1 MAIDEQIL
9 VERLIQ
15 RIDLDRI
22 FLFSYSFL
30 GKEQQHLILVMK
42 PEDGV
47 SPKVM
52 KPVIE
57 LCLIDME
64 GLSFELIPF
73 GEWRNKV
80 RHGGIYYA
88 YASLPQHEMYR
99 SPRKATKS
107 LTVHEIGGIMELANQ
122 WQVKM
127 KKEGEEFREGALKF
141 AEHGNYLKATFM
153 VHQSLQSFLRLP
165 QAMIQGNAN
174 NQHNLENRMRTLS
187 TYIPAFKSVLL
198 SEAFMDVE
206 TFRLLDKCYHA
217 VKQNRDLDISAFD
230 ASYLYDKCCEIS
242 KAIEMLYQFFLDAL
256 KAEQQARL
264 EQVAQQTQIMEEKKN
279 ATPVTAN
286 AGGTTHIRC
295 EDFSGFPWPQR
306 YKDDVHALLDKI
318 RGNHNPE
325 QMTLLNYHTGGFSGS
340 SPFRLEGG
348 EERAGVKVELYLVV
362 LMKNT
367 GPFTFKTMQ
376 VGVARAMVVF
386 LDLKYVERGLAEGNR
401 FVHTV
406 WTKGHVLRRKST
418 FEPAFELGD
427 IDWRQEGERAD
438 KLWKRGKTVL
448 DNLVSTARDARPLFI
463 DSGLLMLRHILEI
476 GAHSFLRV
484 AIDYI
489 PKTKNL
495 DELLDWT
502 DVVGRQLSDYLLD
515 KSEIQGQMLHLILH
529 PKTLWWN
536 PDILDSLE
544 EITPDFCRLQA
555 EKLVD
560 LFDRLCCGAIE
571 KTKKQAI
578 SATERDSLLPTAV
591 EAAQDNS

>member
-1 MAIDEQIL
+1 MAIDTQLL

-15 RIDLDRI
+15 RMDLDRI

-57 LCLIDME
+57 LCLIDTKE
-64 GLSFELIPF
+64 LSFELIPF

-80 RHGGIYYA
+80 RHGGLYYA
-88 YASLPQHEMYR
+88 YASLPQHEIYR

-107 LTVHEIGGIMELANQ
+107 LTANEIGGVIELADQ
-122 WQVKM
+122 WQMKM

-141 AEHGNYLKATFM
+141 AEHGSYLKATFM
-153 VHQSLQSFLRLP
+153 VHQSLESFLRLP

-174 NQHNLENRMRTLS
+174 NQHNLENRMRALS
-187 TYIPAFKSVLL
+187 THIPAFKTVLL
-198 SEAFMDVE
+198 SEAFMSIE
-206 TFRLLDKCYHA
+206 TFRLLDKGYHA
-217 VKQNRDLDISAFD
+217 VKQNRDLEITAFD

-256 KAEQQARL
+256 KTEQQTRL
-264 EQVAQQTQIMEEKKN
+264 EQTAQQAALAEEKKN
-279 ATPVTAN
+279 AAPVTAN

-295 EDFSGFPWPQR
+295 EDFSGFPWPKE
-306 YKDDVHALLDKI
+306 YKDDVNALLDKI

-325 QMTLLNYHTGGFSGS
+325 QMSLLNYHTGGFSGS

-376 VGVARAMVVF
+376 VGVASAMVVF
-386 LDLKYVERGLAEGNR
+386 LDIKYVEKGLAEGNR

-406 WTKGHVLRRKST
+406 WTKGLVLRRKST

-427 IDWRQEGERAD
+427 IDWQQEWERAD
-438 KLWKRGKTVL
+438 KLWKRAKTVL
-448 DNLVSTARDARPLFI
+448 DNIVVTARDAQPLFV
-463 DSGLLMLRHILEI
+463 DAGLLMLRNMLEI
-476 GAHSFLRV
+476 GVHSFLRV
-484 AIDYI
+484 AVRYI

-502 DVVGRQLSDYLLD
+502 AVVDGQVVDYLLD
-515 KSEIQGQMLHLILH
+515 KSGIRGQMLHLIFH
-529 PKTLWWN
+529 PKILWW
-536 PDILDSLE
+536 DQDLLDSLDE
-544 EITPDFCRLQA
+544 VTPDLCRLQA

-571 KTKKQAI
+571 KIKKQAI
-578 SATERDSLLPTAV
+578 SVTERDSLLPSAMG
-591 EAAQDNS
+591 EAQDNS

>member
-1 MAIDEQIL
+1 MAIDKQLL

-80 RHGGIYYA
+80 RHGGLYYA
-88 YASLPQHEMYR
+88 YASLPQHEIYR

-107 LTVHEIGGIMELANQ
+107 LTVHEIGGVIELAGQ
-122 WQVKM
+122 WQMKM
-127 KKEGEEFREGALKF
+127 KKEGEEFRDGALKF

-153 VHQSLQSFLRLP
+153 VHQSLESFLRLP

-187 TYIPAFKSVLL
+187 PHIPAFKEVLL
-198 SEAFMDVE
+198 SEAFIEME
-206 TFRLLDKCYHA
+206 TFRLLDKGYHA
-217 VKQNRDLDISAFD
+217 VKQNRDLEITAFD

-256 KAEQQARL
+256 KAEQQTRL
-264 EQVAQQTQIMEEKKN
+264 EQVEQQGQLAAEKKN
-279 ATPVTAN
+279 VKPVMAD

-295 EDFSGFPWPQR
+295 EDFSGFPWLQQ

-318 RGNHNPE
+318 RSNHNPE
-325 QMTLLNYHTGGFSGS
+325 QISLLNYHTGGFSWS

-348 EERAGVKVELYLVV
+348 EERAGVKVELYMVV

-376 VGVARAMVVF
+376 VGVASAMLVF
-386 LDLKYVERGLAEGNR
+386 LDLKYVEKGLAEGNR
-401 FVHTV
+401 FMHAA

-418 FEPAFELGD
+418 FDPTFALGN
-427 IDWRQEGERAD
+427 IDWQQEWERAEKTWKQG
-438 KLWKRGKTVL
+438 KLVI
-448 DNLVSTARDARPLFI
+448 DNLVCTTKNAHPLFA
-463 DSGLLMLRHILEI
+463 DTGLLMLRNLLEI
-476 GAHSFLRV
+476 GAHSFLRIAV
-484 AIDYI
+484 GHI
-489 PKTKNL
+489 PKTQSL
-495 DELLDWT
+495 IELLDWT
-502 DVVGRQLSDYLLD
+502 RVVGGQLSDYLLD

-544 EITPDFCRLQA
+544 EVTPDLCRLQA
-555 EKLVD
+555 EKLAD

-571 KTKKQAI
+571 KIKKQAI
-578 SATERDSLLPTAV
+578 SVTERDSVSPSAIEV
-591 EAAQDNS
+591 AQENS

>member
-1 MAIDEQIL
+1 MAIDKQLL
-9 VERLIQ
+9 VGRLIQ

-30 GKEQQHLILVMK
+30 GKEQRHLILVMK

-80 RHGGIYYA
+80 RHGGLYYA
-88 YASLPQHEMYR
+88 YASLPQHEIYR

-107 LTVHEIGGIMELANQ
+107 LTVHEIGGVIELAGQ
-122 WQVKM
+122 WQMKM
-127 KKEGEEFREGALKF
+127 KKEGEEFRDGALKF

-153 VHQSLQSFLRLP
+153 VHQSLESFLRLP
-165 QAMIQGNAN
+165 QAMIQGNTN

-187 TYIPAFKSVLL
+187 THIPAFKTVLL
-198 SEAFMDVE
+198 SEAFMDME

-217 VKQNRDLDISAFD
+217 VKQNRDLEITAFD

-256 KAEQQARL
+256 KTEQQTRL
-264 EQVAQQTQIMEEKKN
+264 EQAAQQAALAEEKKN
-279 ATPVTAN
+279 AAPVMAS

-295 EDFSGFPWPQR
+295 QDFSDFPWLQQ
-306 YKDDVHALLDKI
+306 YKDDANALLDKL
-318 RGNHNPE
+318 RSNHNPE
-325 QMTLLNYHTGGFSGS
+325 QVSLLNYHTGGFSGS
-340 SPFRLEGG
+340 SPFRLEAS

-376 VGVARAMVVF
+376 VGVASALVVF
-386 LDLKYVERGLAEGNR
+386 LDLKYVEKGLAEGNR

-406 WTKGHVLRRKST
+406 WTKGLVLRRKST

-427 IDWRQEGERAD
+427 IDWQQEWELTD
-438 KLWKRGKTVL
+438 KIWKRSKTVL
-448 DNLVSTARDARPLFI
+448 INLVSTARDAQPLFI
-463 DSGLLMLRHILEI
+463 DSGLLLLRNMLEI
-476 GAHSFLRV
+476 GAYSFLRV
-484 AIDYI
+484 AIGYI

-502 DVVGRQLSDYLLD
+502 GVVGRQLSDYLLD
-515 KSEIQGQMLHLILH
+515 KSKIHGQMLHLILH

-544 EITPDFCRLQA
+544 EVTPDLCRLQA
-555 EKLVD
+555 EKLTNM
-560 LFDRLCCGAIE
+560 FDRLCCGAIE
-571 KTKKQAI
+571 KIKKQAI
-578 SATERDSLLPTAV
+578 SETECDSLLPMAV
-591 EAAQDNS
+591 EATQEQ

>member
-1 MAIDEQIL
+1 MAIDKQLL

-42 PEDGV
+42 SEDGV

-80 RHGGIYYA
+80 RHGGLYYA
-88 YASLPQHEMYR
+88 YASLPQHEIFR

-107 LTVHEIGGIMELANQ
+107 LSTSEIGGVIELADQ
-122 WQVKM
+122 WQIKM
-127 KKEGEEFREGALKF
+127 KQGGEEFREGALKF
-141 AEHGNYLKATFM
+141 AEHGDYLKATFM
-153 VHQSLQSFLRLP
+153 VHQSLEFFLRLP
-165 QAMIQGNAN
+165 QAMIQGKAN
-174 NQHNLENRMRTLS
+174 NQHNLENRMRAIS
-187 TYIPAFKSVLL
+187 THIPAFKTVLL
-198 SEAFMDVE
+198 SEAFMSIE
-206 TFRLLDKCYHA
+206 TFRLLDKGYHA
-217 VKQNRDLDISAFD
+217 VKQNRDLEITAFD
-230 ASYLYDKCCEIS
+230 ASYLFDKCCEIS
-242 KAIEMLYQFFLDAL
+242 KAIEVLYQFFLDAL

-264 EQVAQQTQIMEEKKN
+264 EQVEQQAQLAAEKKN
-279 ATPVTAN
+279 VKSVIAD
-286 AGGTTHIRC
+286 AGGSTHIRC
-295 EDFSGFPWPQR
+295 EDFSGFPWLQQ

-325 QMTLLNYHTGGFSGS
+325 QISLLNYHTGGFAWS

-376 VGVARAMVVF
+376 VGVASAMVVF
-386 LDLKYVERGLAEGNR
+386 LDLKYAEKGLAEGNR
-401 FVHTV
+401 FIQMV

-418 FEPAFELGD
+418 FDPAFALGD
-427 IDWRQEGERAD
+427 IDWQQEWERTD
-438 KLWKRGKTVL
+438 QLWKRGKTVL
-448 DNLVSTARDARPLFI
+448 DNVVSTAKDAQPLFM
-463 DSGLLMLRHILEI
+463 DTGLLMLRNILEI
-476 GAHSFLRV
+476 GVHSFLRV
-484 AIDYI
+484 AVGYI

-502 DVVGRQLSDYLLD
+502 RVVGGQVVDYLLD
-515 KSEIQGQMLHLILH
+515 ESGLRGQMLHLMLH

-536 PDILDSLE
+536 PDILDTLE
-544 EITPDFCRLQA
+544 EITPDFCRLQT
-555 EKLVD
+555 EKLAD

-571 KTKKQAI
+571 KIKKQAI
-578 SATERDSLLPTAV
+578 SVTERDSLLPAAV